1 MNAIKFETTVDETVA
16 GAMPKLR
23 PMLGQRVEV
32 IALKATHPSTTQNRK
47 TLDDFLAHRLK
58 RPAEVE
64 PITLEDMEKA
74 IVQGALGGDV

>member
-32 IALKATHPSTTQNRK
+32 IALEATPSSTARSRR

-58 RPAEVE
+58 RHAEVE
-64 PITLEDMEKA
+64 PVTP
-74 IVQGALGGDV
+74 GC

>member
-1 MNAIKFETTVDETVA
+1 MNAIRFETTVDEAVA

-32 IALKATHPSTTQNRK
+32 IALEASPPSTSRSPT

-58 RPAEVE
+58 RPDEVA
-64 PITLEDMEKA
+64 PVTLEDMEQA
-74 IVQGALGGDV
+74 IARGALGGDV

>member
-23 PMLGQRVEV
+23 PMLGQRIEV
-32 IALKATHPSTTQNRK
+32 IALEASSPSSSRSLT

-58 RPAEVE
+58 RPADVASV
-64 PITLEDMEKA
+64 TLEDMEQA
-74 IVQGALGGDV
+74 IARGALGGDV